1 MEARNAMTAENLRSA
16 YGGESM
22 AHMRY
27 LIWSDIAEK
36 EGLPRIANLLRAIS
50 YSEWAH
56 ARNHFTVLGGNIGD
70 HLVASGAV
78 FGVGKTVDNLTG
90 GFMGEEFEIEQMYP
104 VYLQT
109 AEFQGEKGAAGTFG
123 WALAAEKI
131 HARLFHEAHEASV
144 SGKDIGVEALFI
156 CNICGHT
163 ATESAPRQC
172 PVCKAGSD
180 AYKEF
185 R

>member
-1 MEARNAMTAENLRSA
+1 MEPKNAMTAANLRSA

-36 EGLPRIANLLRAIS
+36 EGFPNTAKLLRAIS

-56 ARNHFTVLGGNIGD
+56 ARNHFTVLGGDIGD
-70 HLVASGAV
+70 QLVASGAV
-78 FGVGKTVDNLTG
+78 FGLGKTMDNLTG
-90 GFMGEEFEIEQMYP
+90 GFMGEEFEIDQMYP

-109 AEFQGEKGAAGTFG
+109 AEFQGEKGAARTFG
-123 WALAAEKI
+123 WALEAEKI
-131 HARLFHEAHEASV
+131 HARLFHEAHDAAK
-144 SGKDIGVEALFI
+144 SGKDIGVDSFYI

-163 ATESAPRQC
+163 ATGSAPGQC
-172 PVCKAGSD
+172 PVCKAGRD

-185 R
+185 